1 MTEGPF
7 TESMVKDATLSWL
20 ESLGWSVKVESRT
33 FAALRDAL
41 LPKLISGTLR
51 VPFQSDVA
59 AKGPRHEKDQR
70 T

>member
-1 MTEGPF
+1 MTPDQIATWAAAG
-7 TESMVKDATLSWL
+7 ESQTLEL
-20 ESLGWSVKVESRT
+20 KRT
-33 FAALRDAL
+33 TGA
-41 LPKLISGTLR
+41 LR